1 VATPTPPGGL
11 RPSSKALFA
20 GSFDPITNGHVD
32 LVTRGR
38 AIFGD
43 VLVAVGNNPAKRYLL
58 PLADRVE
65 LVRAALAEAGAEVE
79 VVAFEGL
86 VVEAARRH
94 GATVML
100 RGLRGPGD
108 LELELRNA
116 AGNRDL
122 AGIDTVFLP
131 ALPQHLHVSSTLVR
145 EIAGHG
151 GDVSRYV
158 PRAVLERL
166 RRQ

>member
-1 VATPTPPGGL
+1 M
-11 RPSSKALFA
+11 KALFA

-38 AIFGD
+38 AVFGD

-58 PLADRVE
+58 PLAERVE
-65 LVRAALAEAGAEVE
+65 LVREALPGVE

-86 VVEAARRH
+86 VVDAARRH
-94 GATVML
+94 GADVLL

-122 AGIDTVFLP
+122 ARIDTVFLP
-131 ALPQHLHVSSTLVR
+131 ALAEHLHVSSTLVR
-145 EIAGHG
+145 EIAAHG

-158 PRAVLERL
+158 PPAVLARL
-166 RRQ
+166 RRA